1 MLSQSA
7 ILVLDLIQLDLAIQL
22 RCFNVGLDHLAF
34 GVGRG
39 LHSSYMV
46 DKFPDFAKDSGEV
59 KRWTEDVLQ
68 KGFLAFEY
76 PVLNEFAAILAWFGL
91 IGEIFVYYSNYI
103 YIVQII

>member
-1 MLSQSA
+1 MIKASISQTNTTKEASQAISVEKALDKYIDSNVKSVSNTSSRSNSA
-7 ILVLDLIQLDLAIQL
+7 RFGNTVAM
-22 RCFNVGLDHLAF
+22 FNVGLDHLAF

-68 KGFLAFEY
+68 KGFL
-76 PVLNEFAAILAWFGL
+76 LG
-91 IGEIFVYYSNYI
+91 
-103 YIVQII
+103 

>member
-1 MLSQSA
+1 M
-7 ILVLDLIQLDLAIQL
+7 
-22 RCFNVGLDHLAF
+22 FNVGLDHLAF

-76 PVLNEFAAILAWFGL
+76 PYISLPIGSILWANCML
-91 IGEIFVYYSNYI
+91 YE
-103 YIVQII
+103 

>member
-1 MLSQSA
+1 M
-7 ILVLDLIQLDLAIQL
+7 
-22 RCFNVGLDHLAF
+22 FNVGLDHLAF

-68 KGFLAFEY
+68 RL
-76 PVLNEFAAILAWFGL
+76 PSI
-91 IGEIFVYYSNYI
+91 
-103 YIVQII
+103 